1 MQVNSE
7 NDPKKK
13 EITEY
18 GWNEMLKKGKIKKE
32 DMDMLV
38 MDFLVN
44 NELPHVA
51 DAFRKESGCQCIFL
65 NRIYFPI
72 SYD

>member
-18 GWNEMLKKGKIKKE
+18 DWNEMLKKGKIKKD

-38 MDFLVN
+38 MDFLVDK
-44 NELPHVA
+44 LPHVA
-51 DAFRKESGCQCIFL
+51 DAFLKESGCQCIFL
-65 NRIYFPI
+65 NQIYFPI
-72 SYD
+72 RYD